1 MNDRE
6 INGTPFA
13 GEPRRRIA
21 ELLGETGV
29 GAFDRLGVG
38 TAQFGNLGQ
47 ATTEEQVDAV
57 MESAWEAGLRY
68 FDTAPHY
75 GLGLSERRLGQRL
88 GDLPREEYILSTK
101 VGRLLRPHPWPTET
115 DLDNGFAVAG
125 DLYRERDY
133 TGAGMRRS
141 LEESL
146 KRLGLDRVDIL
157 WIHDPEETEDQTDI
171 ALASGAP
178 ELERMR
184 QEGLFSAWGVGS
196 KDAAVLR
203 RFVDESTPDLLMV
216 SGRHTLLEQDQVGLM
231 GRCLDQGVG
240 VVAVSVFNSGVLAS
254 PWPKDGVWY
263 EYGPAPREVLERAR
277 TLARIAEGYGIDLP
291 TAALQFPLRHP
302 AVVNVTVGMRTA
314 DHVTSN
320 LHRAGTA
327 VPEAFWDQLH
337 RDGLLPRRRL
347 STLPITPSTTTEENH
362 A

>member
-1 MNDRE
+1 MDIRK
-6 INGTPFA
+6 INGTQFA
-13 GEPRRRIA
+13 GAPRRRVA
-21 ELLGETGV
+21 ELLGETGTR
-29 GAFDRLGVG
+29 AFDRLGVG
-38 TAQFGNLGQ
+38 TAQFGNLGR
-47 ATTEEQVDAV
+47 ATTEGQVDAV
-57 MESAWEAGLRY
+57 MESAWETGLRY

-75 GLGLSERRLGQRL
+75 GLGLSERRLGERL
-88 GDLPREEYILSTK
+88 ADLPREEYILSTK
-101 VGRLLRPHPWPTET
+101 VGRLLRPHPRPTVT
-115 DLDNGFAVAG
+115 DLDNGFAVPG

-146 KRLGLDRVDIL
+146 GRLGLDRVDIL
-157 WIHDPEETEDQTDI
+157 WIHDPEEAEDLTDV

-184 QEGLFSAWGVGS
+184 EEGLLRAWGVGS

-216 SGRHTLLEQDQVGLM
+216 SGRHTLLEQEQAGLM

-254 PWPKDGVWY
+254 AWPEDGVWY

-277 TLARIAEGYGIDLP
+277 ALARVAEEYGIDLP
-291 TAALQFPLRHP
+291 TAALHFPLRHP

-314 DHVTSN
+314 DHVSSN
-320 LHRAGTA
+320 LRRAEAA
-327 VPEAFWDQLH
+327 VPEAFWDRLH
-337 RDGLLPRRRL
+337 RDGLLP
-347 STLPITPSTTTEENH
+347 
-362 A
+362 AGA